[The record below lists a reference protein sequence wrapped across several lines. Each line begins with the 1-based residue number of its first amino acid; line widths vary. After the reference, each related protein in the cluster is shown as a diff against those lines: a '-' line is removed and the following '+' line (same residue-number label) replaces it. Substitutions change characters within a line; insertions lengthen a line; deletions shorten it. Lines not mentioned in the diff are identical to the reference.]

1 MASVQ
6 RNWPVIAIS
15 SAGVIF
21 ILLGL
26 LALAMPPAQ
35 EGVQLWQLDHQHAVY
50 QMDVA
55 GSFVLGLGIA
65 LTWLSGKLWNRQ
77 QLS

>member
-1 MASVQ
+1 MSPVQ

-15 SAGVIF
+15 GAGVAF

-26 LALAMPPAQ
+26 LALALPPAQ
-35 EGVQLWQLDHQHAVY
+35 EGIRLWQLDHQHAVY

-55 GSFVLGLGIA
+55 GSFALGLGMA
-65 LTWLSGKLWNRQ
+65 LTWLGGKLWNRQ
-77 QLS
+77 LLS

>member
-1 MASVQ
+1 MPPAQ

-26 LALAMPPAQ
+26 MALALPPAQ
-35 EGVQLWQLDHQHAVY
+35 EGMQLWQMDNQHAVY

-55 GSFVLGLGIA
+55 GGFALSLGMA
-65 LTWLSGKLWNRQ
+65 LTWLGGKIWNRQ
-77 QLS
+77 LLS